1 MGTAGWSVFSYLEVD
16 CFLDT
21 PGDMLRASL
30 GCLTTGLCEVLGEPI
45 NSRVLTEK
53 KINLNCSS
61 IKTKL
66 RNIYKVLI

>member
-1 MGTAGWSVFSYLEVD
+1 MFSYLEVD

-53 KINLNCSS
+53 KNQFELLQYKNETKKHLQS
-61 IKTKL
+61 ID
-66 RNIYKVLI
+66 LII